1 MVQVV
6 GQVFFWAVESLS
18 FRSGGHQI
26 NCPKHEL
33 GELHG
38 CDIIQD
44 FPGGSDG
51 KTSVYNVGDPGWD
64 LVFIPLEGVA
74 LNDHSI
80 SYPNLYFRNKISFKK
95 PHTGIV
101 WEWTP
106 IMICAWKM
114 ILNIMY

>member
-1 MVQVV
+1 MSFSLSNLLASHLTWTMVQV
-6 GQVFFWAVESLS
+6 GGAGFLLS
-18 FRSGGHQI
+18 SRITIIQEGGHQI

-51 KTSVYNVGDPGWD
+51 KASVYNVGDPGWD

-74 LNDHSI
+74 LHDHSI
-80 SYPNLYFRNKISFKK
+80 SYPNLCFRNKISFKK
-95 PHTGIV
+95 PLTGIV
-101 WEWTP
+101 
-106 IMICAWKM
+106 
-114 ILNIMY
+114 